1 MEKESTSTVLVAL
14 ANCCTKVD
22 IYLYIWC
29 HFFHVII
36 VLSKSLVMWLEEVRI
51 KCAVQHF
58 LAVYLYCI

>member
-36 VLSKSLVMWLEEVRI
+36 ILSKVSSDVVGRS
-51 KCAVQHF
+51 
-58 LAVYLYCI
+58 